1 MNTWCFS
8 QMIMIN
14 KNLSDRRQLATPRGM
29 ATMCDIYVDY
39 AKNAELWDVDG
50 NRYID
55 FATGTSTM
63 IVGHGHP
70 KVLEAIHKQV
80 DKFTHTFFQQ
90 IQYESYVTLCER
102 LNAIVPCTHE
112 KRTALFTDGAGA
124 VENAIKIAKA
134 YTNRSGIISF
144 HGAYHGR
151 TYLTTSI
158 GGKSEPY
165 KTYLGAPAPE
175 VYQLP
180 FDDSYETEQ
189 ALYNLFKYTVKPD
202 KIAAIIVEPVQGEA
216 GFRVA
221 REGLMQTIRNVCDKH
236 GIVFITDEVQSGFG
250 RTGKMFA
257 MDYSRTRSDL
267 TVMSKAIGAGIP
279 LSAVTGDV
287 RIMNAMEPG
296 GLGGTYNGNPIAC
309 AAAHAVLDI
318 IEEENLLRRS
328 LELGEYLHSSLQ
340 KLTHGIGSMRAIR
353 FDSTEEMRAVQ
364 KKARDNGLILTGCGI
379 DTNVLR
385 FLYPLTI
392 EMNVL
397 DEAIDIFKDA
407 LDV

>member
-1 MNTWCFS
+1 M
-8 QMIMIN
+8 MN
-14 KNLSDRRQLATPRGM
+14 KNLSNRRQIATPRGM

-39 AKNAELWDVDG
+39 AKNAEVWDVDG
-50 NRYID
+50 KRYID

-63 IVGHGHP
+63 IVGHSHP

-102 LNAIVPCTHE
+102 LNKIVPCTHE

-134 YTNRSGIISF
+134 YTNRSGVISF
-144 HGAYHGR
+144 HGGYHGR

-158 GGKSEPY
+158 GGKTEPY
-165 KTYLGAPAPE
+165 KTYLGVPAPE

-180 FDDSYETEQ
+180 FEDSYETEQ
-189 ALYNLFKYTVKPD
+189 ALRNLFKYTVKPD
-202 KIAAIIVEPVQGEA
+202 NIAAIIVEPIQGEA
-216 GFRVA
+216 GFRIA

-257 MDYSRTRSDL
+257 MDYSRTKSDL

-279 LSAVTGDV
+279 LSAVTGDA

-309 AAAHAVLDI
+309 VAAHAVLDV
-318 IEEENLLRRS
+318 IEEEKLLRRS
-328 LELGEYLHSSLQ
+328 LELGEYLHSNLQ
-340 KLTHGIGSMRAIR
+340 QLTHGIGSMRAMR

-392 EMNVL
+392 ENKVF

-407 LDV
+407 LHV